1 MIALCQVVFLVRIFY
16 DLEVFLSWRPKKNQ
30 LTIIIDRELTMEK
43 KILVVD
49 DEDFHR
55 ELMQKLLTKL
65 GYEVAVAESAEEA
78 FSLLEKEKFPVIIT
92 DLIMLEMDGVEFCQM
107 IRETDTITVV
117 IALSGYTEL
126 YDIEKL
132 KEAGFDNHLT
142 KPFKIETINQAIKEG
157 FEEFQRRA

>member
-1 MIALCQVVFLVRIFY
+1 MAAQ
-16 DLEVFLSWRPKKNQ
+16 KNQ

-107 IRETDTITVV
+107 IRETDTKTVV

-157 FEEFQRRA
+157 FEEFQRRG

>member
-1 MIALCQVVFLVRIFY
+1 M
-16 DLEVFLSWRPKKNQ
+16 
-30 LTIIIDRELTMEK
+30 DRELTMEK

-55 ELMQKLLTKL
+55 ELMQKLLSKL

-107 IRETDTITVV
+107 IRETDTKTVV

-157 FEEFQRRA
+157 LEEFQRRA